1 LRGREN
7 GDRIRKVERKDE
19 EKGEKSKVEMVG
31 GRGEEREV
39 EVGVKERKEKKNKK
53 ENL

>member
-31 GRGEEREV
+31 GGGRE
-39 EVGVKERKEKKNKK
+39 EVGVKEREKRKPKGKSKN
-53 ENL
+53 L